1 MVVHHCPKN
10 CGHKFD
16 RKDSLESHLG
26 QKISCDDERRKF
38 PCKNEGCV
46 NKSTSRQARSI
57 HMKTCEGPKQNK
69 EEIKQANLN
78 MKLLITDLQT
88 EVATLKIP
96 EKFVAP
102 EQQAREKEMQS
113 IFSNL
118 LSEISDLS
126 VDLSRKVEA
135 SPTIRLQ
142 PLELKPQSSSIVSA
156 TDIIDRRSNQFYLC
170 DPPGE
175 FSDLKKIGDKNNEII
190 SIEQPFWV
198 IKIGWN
204 GENTGRQ
211 QGHDREYGGISRV
224 IDSLVTAVAAAAELK
239 IKDRLINEGK
249 LYSGLHSNK
258 KSRDNEL
265 IVIKSQQEY
274 TEYVE
279 LARKIIAEVEDSVR
293 CDVGGLRILKS
304 NMGIMK
310 NMCRQME
317 AMVSNA
323 QAQAKSIED
332 KIKH

>member
-1 MVVHHCPKN
+1 MVIHECPKK
-10 CGHKFD
+10 CGMKFD
-16 RKDSLESHLG
+16 KKHNLTKHLD
-26 QKISCDDERRKF
+26 QKIPCDSPLRTYACMNDYCSLKF
-38 PCKNEGCV
+38 
-46 NKSTSRQARSI
+46 TSRQSR
-57 HMKTCEGPKQNK
+57 HNHFKTCKPRVLTSEAIKENAEMTK
-69 EEIKQANLN
+69 LISSLREEI
-78 MKLLITDLQT
+78 IS
-88 EVATLKIP
+88 LKIP
-96 EKFVAP
+96 QKFVAP

-118 LSEISDLS
+118 LSEIGDLS
-126 VDLSRKVEA
+126 VDLSRKVET

-156 TDIIDRRSNQFYLC
+156 TDIIDRRSNQFYFC

-175 FSDLKKIGDKNNEII
+175 FSDLKRVGDNSNEII

-258 KSRDNEL
+258 KSRDYEL
-265 IVIKSQQEY
+265 IVVRSQQEY
-274 TEYVE
+274 TEYVD

-332 KIKH
+332 KIKL